1 MRAGTRA
8 YMTLREDIVRG
19 RLAPGTP
26 VGEVELAARLGL
38 SRTPVREAL
47 ARLTTDGLVRTLGPR
62 SSVVADIST
71 TEVTE
76 LFHLRIAVEC
86 ALVRLAAR
94 RCEGVDFAQVTAA
107 IESARDLNLTDPA
120 GQEAYQHV
128 VAALDEAILTAAASS
143 YLARSLDGVRLHV
156 RRLRHLSHDHPTRLR
171 RSVEEHLAIAR
182 AITEGDET
190 LAVAA
195 MTVHLNNSLRHIL
208 ATYFHTDPEG
218 TRHADHP

>member
-1 MRAGTRA
+1 MRAGSHA
-8 YMTLREDIVRG
+8 YLTLREDIVTG

-26 VGEVELAARLGL
+26 VGEVELATRLGL

-47 ARLTTDGLVRTLGPR
+47 ARLTADGLVRTVSPR
-62 SSVVADIST
+62 SSVVADISA

-94 RCEGVDFAQVTAA
+94 RRDRQTFADVTAT
-107 IESARDLNLTDPA
+107 IEAARHLNLTEAVDQQTY
-120 GQEAYQHV
+120 QEIVAELDRAV
-128 VAALDEAILTAAASS
+128 VTAAASN
-143 YLARSLDGVRLHV
+143 YLAGSLDGVRLHV
-156 RRLRHLSHDHPTRLR
+156 RRLRHLSHDHADRLR

-182 AITEGDET
+182 AITDGDET

-195 MTVHLNNSLRHIL
+195 TTVHLNNSLRHIL
-208 ATYFHTDPEG
+208 ATHFHTDSEG
-218 TRHADHP
+218 IRHADHL